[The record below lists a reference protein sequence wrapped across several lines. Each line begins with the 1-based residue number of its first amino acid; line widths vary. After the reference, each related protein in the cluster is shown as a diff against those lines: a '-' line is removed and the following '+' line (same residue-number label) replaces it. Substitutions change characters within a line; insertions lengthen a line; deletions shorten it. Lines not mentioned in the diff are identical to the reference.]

1 MMEKRLLPI
10 LHCPVT
16 HKSLGPVKPALLQS
30 VNAAIAA
37 GELSNRD
44 GNTLNEP
51 LNEALITDDGKVLYP
66 VESGIPVLLASESI
80 NMEQLG

>member
-1 MMEKRLLPI
+1 MDKKLLPI

-16 HKSLGPVKPALLQS
+16 HKGLKAAPPATMKS

-44 GNTLNEP
+44 GNKLLEP
-51 LNEALITDDGKVLYP
+51 LDEALITDDGKVLYP
-66 VESGIPVLLASESI
+66 LAGGIPVLLASESI
-80 NMEQLG
+80 NLEQLG

>member
-1 MMEKRLLPI
+1 MDKRLLPI
-10 LHCPVT
+10 LHSPVT
-16 HKSLGPVKPALLQS
+16 HKGLGPVKPAVLQS

-44 GNTLNEP
+44 GNTLKEP
-51 LNEALITDDGKVLYP
+51 LSDALITDDGKVLYP